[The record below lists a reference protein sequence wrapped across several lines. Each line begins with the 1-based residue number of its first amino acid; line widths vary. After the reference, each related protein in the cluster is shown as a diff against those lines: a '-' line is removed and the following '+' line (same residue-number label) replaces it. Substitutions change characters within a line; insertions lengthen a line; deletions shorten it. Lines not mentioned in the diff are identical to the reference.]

1 MSKKSYNFNTNRIS
15 TRNISFGDT
24 QITNKKGFL
33 EDGNQARKRLS
44 WVINPKKQ
52 KLAKKKKKDTKAL
65 EPPGTHTSTGKNV
78 NQNRNT
84 EIINKRGGKKSG
96 KIFSFTK

>member
-1 MSKKSYNFNTNRIS
+1 MATRLGRGCPGSLTQKS
-15 TRNISFGDT
+15 RNW
-24 QITNKKGFL
+24 Q
-33 EDGNQARKRLS
+33 
-44 WVINPKKQ
+44 
-52 KLAKKKKKDTKAL
+52 KKKKDTKAL